1 MKRFAI
7 FFIVIIIICYFQY
20 KDIQKEINSF
30 SILQYKNPDKDML
43 EKILF
48 EKKIAIFTDIPLHTI
63 TYLEKPILIITPSIF
78 KKLSQKQHTDILK
91 TLKDFFSYYY
101 VPLNIKSDLSLNYEK
116 KTTRTQLQIQPN
128 FRFCHC
134 QFLGVK
140 KLILFP
146 PNSKEDLYYGHES
159 DGMETTYVS
168 DFAVDFWNQDTARY
182 PNIENAK
189 FIEIMLYPGQAI
201 FIPRNWI
208 FCYEML
214 ENGMSVSFYSESI
227 FSSFL
232 K

>member
-7 FFIVIIIICYFQY
+7 LFIVVIIICYFQY
-20 KDIQKEINSF
+20 KDIQTEINSF

-43 EKILF
+43 EKMLF
-48 EKKIAIFTDIPLHTI
+48 EKKIAIFTHLPLHTI
-63 TYLEKPILIITPSIF
+63 TYLKQPIITITPTIF

-101 VPLNIKSDLSLNYEK
+101 VPLNIKSDLSINYEQ
-116 KTTRTQLQIQPN
+116 KTTRTKLQLQPN

-146 PNSKEDLYYGHES
+146 PNSKENLYYS
-159 DGMETTYVS
+159 DEES
-168 DFAVDFWNQDTARY
+168 DFAVDFWNQDIDQF
-182 PNIENAK
+182 PNLVNAK
-189 FIEIMLYPGQAI
+189 FIEILLYPGQVI